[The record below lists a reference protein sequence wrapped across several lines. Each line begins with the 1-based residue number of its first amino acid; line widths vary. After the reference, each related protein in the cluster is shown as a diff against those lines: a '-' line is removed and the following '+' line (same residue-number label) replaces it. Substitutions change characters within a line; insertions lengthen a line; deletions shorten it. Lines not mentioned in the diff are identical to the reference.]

1 MMEVFLS
8 AGYFFLGIYLIGKLK
23 FFKIPGLPNHV
34 FSILF
39 IIKVLSAIVLFII
52 YTRFYTDRAN
62 ADIFRYYDDSI
73 EIYNTL
79 SDQPGDFFSMLTGV
93 GGDAPHLLSRYDAMR
108 NWYNTDLLFNDSRTM
123 IRLSAVMRIF
133 SLNTYFPQ
141 VVIFCF
147 LAMTGLT
154 GVFKVLNH
162 HLPGKNTLLIL
173 LVYLL
178 PSTLMWTSGLIKEA
192 FLVFAMGIFLYQ
204 FHRVVSMGRIN
215 VNNGLCLIF
224 MLFILVTIKAY
235 VFFLLVPLLLSWW
248 MFSSSRRFTF
258 LKVALVYLIYF
269 FALAAAAPSVTAR
282 KVPALLSAKQAEF
295 YAVAQRDHARS
306 VVEIPRLTDDWS
318 SLISSSPGAFFRTLI
333 FPLPGQAHNL
343 LMWFS
348 VVENLLIVG
357 LMVFLA
363 FTIRRG
369 RVKDIPSF
377 RAGVFIFSVSL
388 FIFAGM
394 VVPVIGALVRYK
406 VPALPFILVPL
417 VYWSPL
423 NFDYAVLLNRL
434 RLRNPLVK

>member
-8 AGYFFLGIYLIGKLK
+8 AGYFFAGIYLIGKLK

-34 FSILF
+34 FSALF
-39 IIKVLSAIVLFII
+39 IIKVLAAIALFTI
-52 YTRFYTDRAN
+52 YTRYYTDRAN

-79 SDQPGDFFSMLTGV
+79 SNQPGDFFRMLTGV

-123 IRLSAVMRIF
+123 IRLSAFLRIF

-147 LAMTGLT
+147 LSMTGLT
-154 GVFKVLNH
+154 GLFKVLNH
-162 HLPGKNTLLIL
+162 HLPGKNMLLIF

-178 PSTLMWTSGLIKEA
+178 PSTLIWTSGLIKEA
-192 FLVFAMGIFLYQ
+192 FLVFAMGIFFYH
-204 FHRVVSMGRIN
+204 FHRIVCIGRIN
-215 VNNGLCLIF
+215 IRNGLNLVF
-224 MLFILVTIKAY
+224 MLLILVNIKAY
-235 VFFLLVPLLLSWW
+235 VFFLLLPLLFGWW
-248 MFSSSRRFTF
+248 MFSSSRRFSF
-258 LKVALVYLIYF
+258 LKVASLYVVYFLV
-269 FALAAAAPSVTAR
+269 LAATAPIVTGR
-282 KVPALLSAKQAEF
+282 NVTALLSAKQAEF
-295 YAVAQRDHARS
+295 YSVAQRDHARS
-306 VVEIPRLTDDWS
+306 VVEIPRLTDEWS
-318 SLISSSPGAFFRTLI
+318 SLISSSPGAFLRTLI
-333 FPLPGQAHNL
+333 YPLPGQAHNL

-348 VVENLLIVG
+348 VLENILIIGLL
-357 LMVFLA
+357 VFLA
-363 FTIRRG
+363 VSSARVG
-369 RVKDIPSF
+369 VKDIPPF
-377 RAGVFIFSVSL
+377 PAGVFLFSVSL
-388 FIFAGM
+388 FILAGM

-423 NFDYAVLLNRL
+423 NLDYAVFLNRL